1 MWKRGLKPT
10 VQPRTTSAKK
20 VVMTHS
26 MSTFS
31 SSSET
36 PQIAADSRNK
46 IPTKTAPAAPWAS
59 VQRVQV
65 SSPWAQSEKVTQRL
79 PQQQLQSQPRINQ
92 DAKRITQ
99 KKTFKKTLPV
109 QSPSQSQSQSQP
121 RQRRQA
127 RPRQSPPSQHS
138 LPTTSNWATASNSNS
153 NNKSSKPTLNQ
164 MVATSKRAKEKE
176 RNSKVSSKSKTS
188 LNGDSSVGTNTKKKK
203 KKKAAQPPPEAPSLF
218 DFLAKKQTKK
228 MTNAERKKMKQKEK
242 TEKQRAILAAE
253 EAKKKK
259 RHVVLTKSQLDIQQ
273 KMVLNVELTEAE
285 KALAKEVT
293 EKRNRKKRKKKP
305 TRLKRILNQERKE
318 SFIAA
323 HGGEDPLAMAMMQQ
337 QSSVNPSTKTD
348 VGLIESVDGK
358 NKDKNKDDTNT
369 DNSNDNNNANN
380 NDTTKTEEKKTNNP
394 WGNGGLLS
402 KLGLEPHDNNP
413 LITQDNIISTK
424 TSSGETKTKNTPT
437 TPTTSTKPTIPAP
450 STPSTSLTP
459 STPITPSTSSK
470 QSKHVKYPRVA
481 NKNVVREYVEQN
493 LSKELDLKVTSMLR
507 TLMEYQEKARKLDPT
522 KAKNS
527 RRLLLGLREGKYSK
541 RKRTCIA

>member
-31 SSSET
+31 SSSE
-36 PQIAADSRNK
+36 IAADSRNK

-109 QSPSQSQSQSQP
+109 QSPSQSQFQP
-121 RQRRQA
+121 HQRRQA

-188 LNGDSSVGTNTKKKK
+188 PNGDSSVGTNTKKKK

-293 EKRNRKKRKKKP
+293 EKRKRKKRKKKP

-337 QSSVNPSTKTD
+337 QMMQQQLMQQQSSVNPSTKTD

-358 NKDKNKDDTNT
+358 NKDDTNHT

-413 LITQDNIISTK
+413 LIAQDNIISTK

-437 TPTTSTKPTIPAP
+437 TPTTLTKPTIPAP

-459 STPITPSTSSK
+459 SIPITPSSK